1 MRLFGARITF
11 TALIGILIILA
22 CAGGAIFA
30 PWLAPHDPN
39 LPMGSRWDPPSAEHW
54 LGLDQ
59 IGRDMFS
66 RILYGGRISIGL
78 AMLATILA
86 FVIGVVTG
94 LAATIFGGW
103 IDMLF
108 SRVADVVLSVPN
120 LMWALII
127 LSGFGTGAGIIVL
140 TIGLLYS
147 IYVFRVARSVA
158 MNIVVLEYVEAA
170 RLRGEG
176 LFWVI
181 LREILPNALPP
192 LAAEFGLRFCFAF
205 LFVAALSFLGLGVQ
219 PPDADWGSMV
229 KESSLA
235 IPAGI
240 AAPLYPAAA
249 IAVLTIGVNLV
260 VDWLLAIYSR
270 PQRRERVRAAW
281 RR

>member
-1 MRLFGARITF
+1 
-11 TALIGILIILA
+11 
-22 CAGGAIFA
+22 
-30 PWLAPHDPN
+30 
-39 LPMGSRWDPPSAEHW
+39 
-54 LGLDQ
+54 
-59 IGRDMFS
+59 
-66 RILYGGRISIGL
+66 
-78 AMLATILA
+78 
-86 FVIGVVTG
+86 
-94 LAATIFGGW
+94 
-103 IDMLF
+103 
-108 SRVADVVLSVPN
+108 LSVPN

-127 LSGFGTGAGIIVL
+127 LSGFGTGVGIIVL

-147 IYVFRVARSVA
+147 VYVFRVARSVA

-229 KESSLA
+229 KESALA

-249 IAVLTIGVNLV
+249 IALLTIGVNLV
-260 VDWLLAIYSR
+260 VDWLLSVYSR
-270 PQRRERVRAAW
+270 PQGENA
-281 RR
+281 

>member
-1 MRLFGARITF
+1 MKLFGARVSF
-11 TALIGILIILA
+11 TAFIGILIIVA

-103 IDMLF
+103 IDMLV

-147 IYVFRVARSVA
+147 VYVFRVARSVA

-260 VDWLLAIYSR
+260 VDWLLSMYSR
-270 PQRRERVRAAW
+270 PQGENA
-281 RR
+281 